1 MAVPE
6 SLQKRNWKNGL
17 FGGTPLEEDRLNA
30 LEQDLAEALVQ
41 LARDPSQLFAG
52 SVTYNSAGAPTSAV
66 VQWPD
71 KENGQPITGTY
82 SGTAS
87 SAFPGSINAYTIT
100 RILNAGIITV
110 TQPTVTRNSTTGE
123 VTNRPPITIT

>member
-6 SLQKRNWKNGL
+6 SLQKRTWKNGL

-30 LEQDLAEALVQ
+30 MEQDLAEALVQ

-52 SVTYNSAGAPTSAV
+52 SVTYNADGAPTSAV
-66 VQWPD
+66 VQWP
-71 KENGQPITGTY
+71 GGVTGNY

-87 SAFPGSINAYTIT
+87 ATFPGSINAYTIT
-100 RILNAGIITV
+100 RVGTPTV
-110 TQPTVTRNSTTGE
+110 TFTQPTVTRNATTGE